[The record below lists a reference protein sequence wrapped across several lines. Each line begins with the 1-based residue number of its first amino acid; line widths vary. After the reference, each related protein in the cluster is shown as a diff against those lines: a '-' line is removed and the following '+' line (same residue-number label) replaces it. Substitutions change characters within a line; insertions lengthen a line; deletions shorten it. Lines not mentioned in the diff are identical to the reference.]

1 MSEGNKAPINIRLSP
16 EGLALADKLKSQ
28 KGISRTAVI
37 ELAIRAYAK
46 QEGVELPGTA
56 KSSGE

>member
-1 MSEGNKAPINIRLSP
+1 MSDGNKHPINIRLSP
-16 EGLALADKLKSQ
+16 EGLQLVDAVKAQ
-28 KGISRTAVI
+28 KGISRTAVF